1 MKANAPKRKVFQDA
15 LDLLAEDPVKDT
27 PVAVNGIV
35 SIPVEEIH
43 PFHDHP
49 FRLYEGDRLEDMVQ
63 SIREYGVL
71 NPVIVRKA
79 ARGYEMLAGHNR
91 TNAAKI
97 AGLTEVPAIVKTDLS
112 DEDACVYVIETNML
126 QRSFA
131 ELLPSEKAAVLVARY
146 EKISSQGKRNDIRQ
160 EIETLEET
168 CGHDVHKSRQ
178 RTCGHDVHKS
188 QKSRDG
194 LGEEYG
200 MTGRNIARYM
210 RLDRLIPEFKD
221 AVDKGTLA
229 MVAAVDLSY
238 LNVKMQKLIQQV
250 AEAEGKKLKPKQ
262 AVELRKMGKEITK
275 EAVESVLAGKEQN
288 KPQSVSVK
296 LPVELYEKYFG
307 QMDAGAV
314 QEIMEKEDLECLD
327 PGYFEI
333 IYMDDRDVTIMSRNT
348 RHMWY
353 IHNPEYPLMGSC
365 IIFHKHKVS
374 HPYHQH
380 GRSNTLR
387 QAVRSIK
394 SHDKWQLGGRK
405 ITN

>member
-15 LDLLAEDPVKDT
+15 LDLLSEDPVQDT
-27 PVAVNGIV
+27 PVSVNGIV

-112 DEDACVYVIETNML
+112 EEDAYVYVIETNLL

-160 EIETLEET
+160 EIEALEE
-168 CGHDVHKSRQ
+168 
-178 RTCGHDVHKS
+178 TCGHDVHKS

-238 LNVKMQKLIQQV
+238 LNVKMQKLIQ
-250 AEAEGKKLKPKQ
+250 
-262 AVELRKMGKEITK
+262 
-275 EAVESVLAGKEQN
+275 
-288 KPQSVSVK
+288 
-296 LPVELYEKYFG
+296 
-307 QMDAGAV
+307 
-314 QEIMEKEDLECLD
+314 
-327 PGYFEI
+327 
-333 IYMDDRDVTIMSRNT
+333 
-348 RHMWY
+348 
-353 IHNPEYPLMGSC
+353 
-365 IIFHKHKVS
+365 
-374 HPYHQH
+374 
-380 GRSNTLR
+380 
-387 QAVRSIK
+387 
-394 SHDKWQLGGRK
+394 
-405 ITN
+405 

>member
-15 LDLLAEDPVKDT
+15 LDLLAEDPVQDT
-27 PVAVNGIV
+27 SVAVNGIV

-43 PFHDHP
+43 PFYDHP

-63 SIREYGVL
+63 SIRVYGVL

-112 DEDACVYVIETNML
+112 DEDAYVYVIETNLL

-160 EIETLEET
+160 EIEALEE
-168 CGHDVHKSRQ
+168 
-178 RTCGHDVHKS
+178 TCGHDVHKS

-221 AVDKGTLA
+221 DVDKGTLA

-250 AEAEGKKLKPKQ
+250 AETDGKKLKPKQ

-275 EAVESVLAGKEQN
+275 EGIESVLAGKEQK
-288 KPQSVSVK
+288 KPQNVSVK
-296 LPVELYEKYFG
+296 LSMELYEKYFV

-314 QEIMEKEDLECLD
+314 QEIMEKALE
-327 PGYFEI
+327 GYFGKEAAS
-333 IYMDDRDVTIMSRNT
+333 V
-348 RHMWY
+348 
-353 IHNPEYPLMGSC
+353 
-365 IIFHKHKVS
+365 
-374 HPYHQH
+374 
-380 GRSNTLR
+380 
-387 QAVRSIK
+387 
-394 SHDKWQLGGRK
+394 
-405 ITN
+405 

>member
-1 MKANAPKRKVFQDA
+1 MKANALKRKVFQDA
-15 LDLLAEDPVKDT
+15 LDLLSEDPVQDT
-27 PVAVNGIV
+27 PVSVNGIV

-49 FRLYEGDRLEDMVQ
+49 FRPYEGERLEDMVQ
-63 SIREYGVL
+63 SIREHGVL

-112 DEDACVYVIETNML
+112 DEDAYVYVIETNLL

-160 EIETLEET
+160 EIEALEE
-168 CGHDVHKSRQ
+168 
-178 RTCGHDVHKS
+178 TCGHDVHKS

-210 RLDRLIPEFKD
+210 RLDRLILEFKD

-250 AEAEGKKLKPKQ
+250 AEADGKKLKPKQ
-262 AVELRKMGKEITK
+262 AVELRRMGKEITK
-275 EAVESVLAGKEQN
+275 EGIESVLAGKEQK
-288 KPQSVSVK
+288 KPQNVSVK
-296 LPVELYEKYFG
+296 LPMELYEKYFA

-314 QEIMEKEDLECLD
+314 QEIMEKALEE
-327 PGYFEI
+327 YFGKEAAG
-333 IYMDDRDVTIMSRNT
+333 V
-348 RHMWY
+348 
-353 IHNPEYPLMGSC
+353 
-365 IIFHKHKVS
+365 
-374 HPYHQH
+374 
-380 GRSNTLR
+380 
-387 QAVRSIK
+387 
-394 SHDKWQLGGRK
+394 
-405 ITN
+405 

>member
-15 LDLLAEDPVKDT
+15 LDLLAEDPVQDT
-27 PVAVNGIV
+27 SVAVNGIV

-43 PFHDHP
+43 PFYDHP

-63 SIREYGVL
+63 SIRAYGVL

-97 AGLTEVPAIVKTDLS
+97 AGLTEVPAN
-112 DEDACVYVIETNML
+112 VIETNLL

-160 EIETLEET
+160 EIEALEET

-238 LNVKMQKLIQQV
+238 LNVKMQKMIQQV

-275 EAVESVLAGKEQN
+275 EAL
-288 KPQSVSVK
+288 
-296 LPVELYEKYFG
+296 
-307 QMDAGAV
+307 
-314 QEIMEKEDLECLD
+314 
-327 PGYFEI
+327 
-333 IYMDDRDVTIMSRNT
+333 
-348 RHMWY
+348 
-353 IHNPEYPLMGSC
+353 
-365 IIFHKHKVS
+365 KVS
-374 HPYHQH
+374 WQEKNR
-380 GRSNTLR
+380 RSRRVCL
-387 QAVRSIK
+387 
-394 SHDKWQLGGRK
+394 
-405 ITN
+405 